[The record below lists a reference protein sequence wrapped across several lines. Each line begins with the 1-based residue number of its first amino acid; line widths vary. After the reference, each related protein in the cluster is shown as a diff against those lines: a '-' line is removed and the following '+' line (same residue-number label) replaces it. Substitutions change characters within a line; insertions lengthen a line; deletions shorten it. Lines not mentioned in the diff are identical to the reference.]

1 MGSARHCG
9 SSCHRCRDEM
19 RGASDR
25 MNNQG
30 RWSSRVTPE
39 KHREKVSM
47 HSTRGVAGD
56 QARSWKGAQLPRA
69 STHHRVRLRVPPDVR
84 LVAGSGTVECDLARL
99 LR

>member
-1 MGSARHCG
+1 
-9 SSCHRCRDEM
+9 
-19 RGASDR
+19 
-25 MNNQG
+25 
-30 RWSSRVTPE
+30 
-39 KHREKVSM
+39 M